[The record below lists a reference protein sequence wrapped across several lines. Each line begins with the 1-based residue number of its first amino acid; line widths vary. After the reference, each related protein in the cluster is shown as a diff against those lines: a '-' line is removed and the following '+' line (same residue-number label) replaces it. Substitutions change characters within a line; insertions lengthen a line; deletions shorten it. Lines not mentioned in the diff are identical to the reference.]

1 MKKILTIFSNNA
13 PSPHV
18 FNSLPLKSTTVELTE
33 ITMKIN
39 ELLPQLSD
47 FIDQFNS
54 IVLST
59 KINVITDTSGN
70 MSMDVPNSMPDNEAE
85 MISKRIGI
93 IDRLITTRGQE
104 VNNLLLKGLEI
115 ESKLKEQN
123 PNYTSQILDKVNEL
137 KRLNDSY
144 RH

>member
-1 MKKILTIFSNNA
+1 MFNNL
-13 PSPHV
+13 S
-18 FNSLPLKSTTVELTE
+18 LKSTTVELTE

-39 ELLPQLSD
+39 ELLPQFTD

-54 IVLST
+54 LVLST
-59 KINVITDTSGN
+59 NINVITDTNGN
-70 MSMDVPNSMPDNEAE
+70 MAIDVPSSMSENEAHK
-85 MISKRIGI
+85 ISKRIGI

-104 VNNLLLKGLEI
+104 VNNLLQKGLEI

-123 PNYTSQILDKVNEL
+123 PNYTSQILDKVNEF
-137 KRLNDSY
+137 KRLNASY

>member
-1 MKKILTIFSNNA
+1 
-13 PSPHV
+13 V
-18 FNSLPLKSTTVELTE
+18 FNNLPLKSTTVELTE

-70 MSMDVPNSMPDNEAE
+70 MSIDVPSSMPDNEAE

-93 IDRLITTRGQE
+93 IDRLITMRGQE
-104 VNNLLLKGLEI
+104 VNNLLHKGLEI

-123 PNYTSQILDKVNEL
+123 PNYTSQILDKVNEFR
-137 KRLNDSY
+137 RLNASY

>member
-1 MKKILTIFSNNA
+1 MFNN
-13 PSPHV
+13 
-18 FNSLPLKSTTVELTE
+18 LLKSTTVELTE

-39 ELLPQLSD
+39 ELLPQLSY

-70 MSMDVPNSMPDNEAE
+70 MSIDVPSSMPDNEAE

-93 IDRLITTRGQE
+93 IDRLITMRGQE
-104 VNNLLLKGLEI
+104 VNNLLHKGFEI

-123 PNYTSQILDKVNEL
+123 PNYTSQILDKVNEF
-137 KRLNDSY
+137 KRLNASY